1 MPFDAIKLQLNN
13 NLINARNDGIVKHDD
28 LACQLQLNHIRPAA
42 KGTK

>member
-28 LACQLQLNHIRPAA
+28 LAYQLQLNQIRPAL